1 MKWRTL
7 RPLAAVPLMLVLAA
21 AACAGAEDN
30 GGVASAG
37 TPSAAPPAS
46 GSAAS
51 GLSQQEKALKFAQC
65 MREHGVPM
73 DDPDP
78 NGGMGMKV
86 GGPGVDQTKIQAAQ
100 QACRQYSPFGEGG
113 QQLDAGRAERLR
125 KFAQCM
131 RDNGVPSFPDPDSGM
146 MRIEQS
152 VAADPDFPAAQ
163 QKCEKEFLAQLSGAP
178 GTF

>member
-1 MKWRTL
+1 
-7 RPLAAVPLMLVLAA
+7 MLVLAV
-21 AACAGAEDN
+21 AACAGADD
-30 GGVASAG
+30 GGAVASAG

-78 NGGMGMKV
+78 GGGMGMKV
-86 GGPGVDQTKIQAAQ
+86 GGPGIDQAKVQAAQ

-113 QQLDAGRAERLR
+113 PQQDAARAERLR

-131 RDNGVPSFPDPDSGM
+131 RDNGVPSFPDPDGGM

-152 VAADPDFPAAQ
+152 VATDPDFPAAQ
-163 QKCEKEFLAQLSGAP
+163 QKCEKEFLSQLSGAP